1 MLIGII
7 IAVLVF
13 SILVL
18 FHEFGHFIMA
28 KAVGIGVTEF
38 SLGMGPRIFSFGRG
52 ETKYSLKALPFG
64 GSCAMVG
71 EDDAEE
77 TAPNAFGSKPAWAR
91 FLVVIAGPAFNIILA
106 FLVSLFLVGF
116 GGINTNTVH
125 EVKPGSAAEAA
136 GIKPWEDSLTAINGK
151 RISMGRELTLY
162 LLANPLDGSP
172 VELTLSRGGEERNVT
187 IDPSVKGFR
196 IGISYYNNTE
206 HAQIGEVTAGS
217 PAEKAG
223 LKPGDI
229 VSSINGIALAN
240 GKDMQDY
247 FTKNPTKGEAL
258 VFEVAQGSETKTVT
272 VLPEPYEANELGFDA
287 SYVYEDWDGNI
298 FHLMGAGLREIRYW
312 LSYTFTSL
320 KMLIGGK
327 VGVRDLSGPVGIVST
342 MGSAVEIGIEN
353 GGAQAAALNILT
365 MMVLLSVNLGI
376 MNLLPIPA
384 LDGGRIL
391 FILFEIIFRRPV
403 PKKAEAVV
411 HFIGFALLM
420 GLMILILFSDIL
432 KLFGR

>member
-1 MLIGII
+1 MLVGII
-7 IAVLVF
+7 IAILVF
-13 SILVL
+13 SLLIL

-38 SLGMGPRIFSFGRG
+38 SLGMGPRIFSFGKG

-77 TAPNAFGSKPAWAR
+77 TAPNSFNAKPAWAR
-91 FLVVIAGPAFNIILA
+91 LLVVIAGPAFNIILA
-106 FLVSLFLVGF
+106 FLVALFLLGF
-116 GGINTNTVH
+116 GGINSNLVH
-125 EVKPGSAAEAA
+125 EVRPGSAAEKA
-136 GIKPWEDSLTAINGK
+136 GVTAWQDSLVSINGK

-162 LLANPLDGSP
+162 LLENPLDGSP
-172 VELTLSRGGEERNVT
+172 VTVVLNRGGTERSLT
-187 IDPSVKGFR
+187 IDPVVKGFR
-196 IGISYYNNTE
+196 IGISYYNNTDT
-206 HAQIGEVTAGS
+206 AQIGEVSSGS

-223 LKPGDI
+223 LRAGDI
-229 VSSINGIALAN
+229 VQSINGTVLNN
-240 GKDMQDY
+240 GRDMQEY
-247 FTKNPTKGEAL
+247 FTENPTSGETL
-258 VFEVAQGSETKTVT
+258 VFVVSRRDGSETISVT
-272 VLPEPYEANELGFDA
+272 PEAYVANELGFDA
-287 SYVYEDWDGNI
+287 SYVYEDWDGNL

-312 LSYTFTSL
+312 FSYTIASL
-320 KMLIGGK
+320 KMLIGGR

-342 MGSAVEIGIEN
+342 MGSAVEVGMEN
-353 GGAQAAALNILT
+353 GGAKAAALNILT

-391 FILFEIIFRRPV
+391 FILFEMIFRRPV

-420 GLMILILFSDIL
+420 LLMVLILFSDIL